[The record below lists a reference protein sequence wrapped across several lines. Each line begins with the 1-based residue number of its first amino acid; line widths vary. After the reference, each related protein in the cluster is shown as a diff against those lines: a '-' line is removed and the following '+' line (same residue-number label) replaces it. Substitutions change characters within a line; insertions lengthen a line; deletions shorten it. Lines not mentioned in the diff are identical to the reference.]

1 MANKD
6 DPKINN
12 QEDIDR
18 YINALIKKAE
28 DEIEILFSRRL
39 KQIKQEIEEMFS
51 KYQSDDVYVTWT
63 EFNKY
68 NRLNKELNRIAQMLT
83 QDYRGVAKI
92 IKQSQ
97 QNAYI
102 EKFMMSLFLYEMA
115 SQTPMQFDVPTQAII
130 QKAIEQPIELIQLIP
145 TLDRHRSNVLKK
157 IRLEITR
164 GIINGKGYTHIAKAL
179 RDDLGMSKAQAQ
191 RVARTEAGRAMSQA
205 GLDSAKVAQR
215 NGLDMYKY
223 WFAVKD
229 TRTRHT
235 HRHLDGAKKKIN
247 EPFKSSGCE
256 GQAPKLFEGD
266 YSAKENINCRC
277 KLLYYISEDEL
288 PDVMRVKNDDG
299 STQIIPLVRYRYWE
313 RLKREQSKQKG
324 SA

>member
-51 KYQSDDVYVTWT
+51 KYQSDDVY

-266 YSAKENINCRC
+266 DSAKENINCRC

>member
-68 NRLNKELNRIAQMLT
+68 NRLNKELNRIGQMLT
-83 QDYRGVAKI
+83 QDYREVAKI

-97 QNAYI
+97 QNVYI
-102 EKFMMSLFLYEMA
+102 EKYLMSLYLYEMA
-115 SQTPMQFDVPTQAII
+115 SQTSMDFDIPTQAII
-130 QKAIEQPIELIQLIP
+130 QKAIEQPVDLIKLVP
-145 TLDRHRSNVLKK
+145 TLERHRNNVLKK
-157 IRLEITR
+157 IRIEITK
-164 GIINGKGYTHIAKAL
+164 GIVNGKGYTHIAKAL

-205 GLDSAKVAQR
+205 GLDSAKVAR
-215 NGLDMYKY
+215 DNGLQMYKRWY
-223 WFAVKD
+223 ATKD
-229 TRTRHT
+229 TRTRHS
-235 HRHLDGAKKKIN
+235 HRHLDGQSLRLH
-247 EPFKSSGCE
+247 EVFRSSGCTA
-256 GQAPKLFEGD
+256 QAPKLFKGAA
-266 YSAKENINCRC
+266 SAKENINCRC
-277 KLLYYISEDEL
+277 KLLYYIDEDDL
-288 PDVMRVKNDDG
+288 PTVMRTKEDG
-299 STQIIPLVRYRYWE
+299 IIPFTTYRDWE
-313 RLKREQSKQKG
+313 KDKRKG

>member
-1 MANKD
+1 MADKD
-6 DPKINN
+6 NPKINN

-39 KQIKQEIEEMFS
+39 KQIKQEIEDMFS

-83 QDYRGVAKI
+83 QDYREIAKI

-115 SQTPMQFDVPTQAII
+115 SQTPMQFDVPTQEII

-205 GLDSAKVAQR
+205 GLDSAKVAR
-215 NGLDMYKY
+215 DNGLSIHKR
-223 WFAVKD
+223 WLATKD
-229 TRTRHT
+229 TRTRHS
-235 HRHLDGAKKKIN
+235 HRHLDGQSLRLH
-247 EPFKSSGCE
+247 EVFRSSGCTA
-256 GQAPKLFEGD
+256 QAPKLFKGAA
-266 YSAKENINCRC
+266 SAKENINCRC
-277 KLLYYISEDEL
+277 KLLYYIDEDDL
-288 PDVMRVKNDDG
+288 PTAMRTKEDG
-299 STQIIPLVRYRYWE
+299 VIPFTTYREWE
-313 RLKREQSKQKG
+313 KEKRKG

>member
-1 MANKD
+1 MARNEET
-6 DPKINN
+6 DPKITN
-12 QEDIDR
+12 QHDIDR

-68 NRLNKELNRIAQMLT
+68 NRLNKELNRIGKMLT
-83 QDYRGVAKI
+83 QDYREVAKI

-102 EKFMMSLFLYEMA
+102 EKYLMSLYLYEMA
-115 SQTPMQFDVPTQAII
+115 SQTSMDFDVPTQAII
-130 QKAIEQPIELIQLIP
+130 QKAIEQPVDLIKLVP
-145 TLDRHRSNVLKK
+145 TLERHRSNVLKK
-157 IRLEITR
+157 IRIEITK
-164 GIINGKGYTHIAKAL
+164 GIVNGKGYTHIAKAL

-205 GLDSAKVAQR
+205 GLDSAKVAKD
-215 NGLDMYKY
+215 NGLSMHKR
-223 WFAVKD
+223 WLATKD

-235 HRHLDGAKKKIN
+235 HRHLDGQSLKLH
-247 EPFKSSGCE
+247 EVFHSSGCTA
-256 GQAPKLFEGD
+256 QAPKLFKGD
-266 YSAKENINCRC
+266 DAKAMAKENINCRC
-277 KLLYYISEDEL
+277 KLLYYIDEDEL
-288 PDVMRVKNDDG
+288 PTVMRTKEDG
-299 STQIIPLVRYRYWE
+299 VIPFTTYRDWE
-313 RLKREQSKQKG
+313 KEKRKG

>member
-130 QKAIEQPIELIQLIP
+130 QKAIKQPIELIQLIP

-266 YSAKENINCRC
+266 DSAKENINCRC

>member
-28 DEIEILFSRRL
+28 DEIEIVFSRRL

-68 NRLNKELNRIAQMLT
+68 NRLNKELNRIGQMLT
-83 QDYRGVAKI
+83 QDYREVAKI

-97 QNAYI
+97 QNVYI

-115 SQTPMQFDVPTQAII
+115 SQTPMNFDVPTQAII
-130 QKAIEQPIELIQLIP
+130 QKAIEQPVDLIKLVP
-145 TLDRHRSNVLKK
+145 TLERHRSNVLKK
-157 IRLEITR
+157 IRIEITK
-164 GIINGKGYTHIAKAL
+164 GIVNGKGYTHIAKAL

-229 TRTRHT
+229 SRTRHT
-235 HRHLDGAKKKIN
+235 HRHLDGSKKKIN
-247 EPFKSSGCE
+247 EPFKSSGCK
-256 GQAPKLFEGD
+256 GQAPKLFEGAA
-266 YSAKENINCRC
+266 SAKENINCRC
-277 KLLYYISEDEL
+277 QLLYYISEDEL

-313 RLKREQSKQKG
+313 RLKREQSKRKG

>member
-1 MANKD
+1 MTNKD
-6 DPKINN
+6 DPKITN
-12 QEDIDR
+12 QQDIDN
-18 YINALIKKAE
+18 YIDRMIMTAE
-28 DEIEILFSRRL
+28 KEIEILFANRL
-39 KQIKQEIEEMFS
+39 KEIKQELADMFS
-51 KYQSDDVYVTWT
+51 KYESDDVYVTWT

-68 NRLNKELNRIAQMLT
+68 NRLNKELERIAQMLT
-83 QDYRGVAKI
+83 QDYREIAKT

-97 QNAYI
+97 QNVYI

-115 SQTPMQFDVPTQAII
+115 SQTPMNFDVPTQTII
-130 QKAIEQPIELIQLIP
+130 QKAIEQPVDLIKLVP
-145 TLDRHRSNVLKK
+145 TLERHRSNVLKK
-157 IRLEITR
+157 IRIEITK
-164 GIINGKGYTHIAKAL
+164 GIVNGKGYTHIAKAL

-191 RVARTEAGRAMSQA
+191 RVARAEAGRAMSQA

-229 TRTRHT
+229 SRTRHT

-256 GQAPKLFEGD
+256 GQAPKLFEGEA
-266 YSAKENINCRC
+266 SAKENIDCRC

-313 RLKREQSKQKG
+313 RLKREQSKRKTG
-324 SA
+324 

>member
-256 GQAPKLFEGD
+256 GQAPKLFEGYD
-266 YSAKENINCRC
+266 SAKENINCRC

>member
-1 MANKD
+1 
-6 DPKINN
+6 
-12 QEDIDR
+12 
-18 YINALIKKAE
+18 
-28 DEIEILFSRRL
+28 
-39 KQIKQEIEEMFS
+39 
-51 KYQSDDVYVTWT
+51 
-63 EFNKY
+63 
-68 NRLNKELNRIAQMLT
+68 MLT

-266 YSAKENINCRC
+266 DSAKENINCRC